1 MIGVVHNDAHIGEF
15 HGKINEQFST
25 TERIM
30 GEFKVPIYFSI
41 TYMITKT

>member
-1 MIGVVHNDAHIGEF
+1 MIGVVHNDTHIGEF

-25 TERIM
+25 TERIT

-41 TYMITKT
+41 TLVL